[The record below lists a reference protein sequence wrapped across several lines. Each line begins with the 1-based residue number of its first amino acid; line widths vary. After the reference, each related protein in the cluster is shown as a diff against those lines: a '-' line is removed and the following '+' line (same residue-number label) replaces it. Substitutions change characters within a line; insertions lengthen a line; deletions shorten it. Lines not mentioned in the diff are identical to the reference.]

1 MKAVI
6 DITKDPM
13 GGFSAALDIAK
24 HGDHII
30 YHVGECC
37 GGVHKNAAMA
47 ASDAGWVTL
56 CQRRKFGSRF
66 EYIAQRTRS
75 KS

>member
-1 MKAVI
+1 MKAAI
-6 DITKDPM
+6 DITKEPT

-30 YHVGECC
+30 YHVGEYC
-37 GGVHKNAAMA
+37 GGVHKKAAMA

-56 CQRRKFGSRF
+56 CQRRKYGGQF

>member
-6 DITKDPM
+6 DITKEPM
-13 GGFSAALDIAK
+13 GGFAAALDIAK
-24 HGDHII
+24 YGDHII
-30 YHVGECC
+30 YHVGEFCT
-37 GGVHKNAAMA
+37 GAHKAEALK
-47 ASDAGWVTL
+47 ASSAGWVTL
-56 CQRRKFGSRF
+56 CQRRKYGGQF